1 MRPYATLSAV
11 MMLLLQLAACGD
23 PEVIRVGFIGGLEG
37 RASDLGIASRNA
49 VQMAVDDQNKAGG
62 INGRQIEL
70 LVRDD
75 LGTSEGGAEAAR
87 SLIAEG
93 VDAIIGPNL
102 SVVAGGMV
110 PVINEAQIVSITP
123 TVSSLAFVGKDDHFF
138 RIGSSTRQYAEAYA
152 QYSIDVGH
160 RKIAAALD
168 GRNALFS
175 TSWKDEFE
183 RAFTELGGTLVA
195 SFQFD
200 STIGGE
206 FSRAATA
213 LLASKP
219 DAMIFIANGVDAAQ
233 LTQQVRKQDREIE
246 LMAAEWAASESL
258 LTLGGAAIEG
268 LLLLQTY
275 DRYDETPRYVAFR
288 DAYKARFRSDPGF
301 SSIAAHDGAT
311 VLFSALK
318 EMQGDETIKSAMDA
332 LGTIQGLQQKVTF
345 DDFGDSARQLV
356 FVTVQQGKFIR
367 K

>member
-1 MRPYATLSAV
+1 MRPYAALSAV
-11 MMLLLQLAACGD
+11 IMLLLPLVACGD
-23 PEVIRVGFIGGLEG
+23 PEVIRIGFIGGLEG
-37 RASDLGIASRNA
+37 RASDIGIASRNA
-49 VQMAVDDQNKAGG
+49 VQMAVDEKNDAGG
-62 INGRQIEL
+62 INGRQIQL

-75 LGTSEGGAEAAR
+75 HGTSEGGAEAAQ
-87 SLIAEG
+87 SLITEN
-93 VDAIIGPNL
+93 VEAIIGPNL
-102 SVVAGGMV
+102 SVVASGMV
-110 PVINEAQIVSITP
+110 PVINEAKIVSITP
-123 TVSSLAFVGKDDHFF
+123 TVSSLAFVGNNDHFY

-160 RKIAAALD
+160 RKMATAID

-175 TSWKDEFE
+175 SSWKDEFE

-200 STIGGE
+200 SSIGGE
-206 FSRAATA
+206 FFRAATI

-219 DAMIFIANGVDAAQ
+219 DAIIFIANGVDAAQ
-233 LTQQVRKQDREIE
+233 LTQQVRKQDSEIE

-275 DRYDETPRYVAFR
+275 DRYDETAYYVAFR
-288 DAYKARFRSDPGF
+288 DAYKTRFRSDPGF
-301 SSIAAHDGAT
+301 SSIAAYDGAT
-311 VLFSALK
+311 VLFSALQDLG
-318 EMQGDETIKSAMDA
+318 EGETIKSSMDA

-345 DDFGDSARQLV
+345 DDFGDSARKLV
-356 FVTVQQGKFIR
+356 FVTVQKGKFIR

>member
-1 MRPYATLSAV
+1 MRQFATLSGV
-11 MMLLLQLAACGD
+11 MMLLLQLAACGE
-23 PEVIRVGFIGGLEG
+23 PEVIRLGFIGGLEG
-37 RASDLGIASRNA
+37 RASDIGIASRNA
-49 VQMAVDDQNKAGG
+49 VQMAVDEKNEAGG
-62 INGRQIEL
+62 INGRQIQL

-75 LGTSEGGAEAAR
+75 HGTSEGGAEAAR
-87 SLIAEG
+87 SLVAEG

-110 PVINEAQIVSITP
+110 PVINEAQTVSITP
-123 TVSSLAFVGKDDHFF
+123 TVSSLSFVGNDDHFY

-152 QYSIDVGH
+152 RYSIDVGH

-175 TSWKDEFE
+175 QSWTDEFE

-206 FSRAATA
+206 FSRAATT
-213 LLASKP
+213 LLASNP
-219 DAMIFIANGVDAAQ
+219 DAIIFIANGVDAAQ
-233 LTQQVRKQDREIE
+233 LTQQVRKQNSEIE

-275 DRYDETPRYVAFR
+275 DRYDETAHYVAFR

-301 SSIAAHDGAT
+301 SSIAAYDGAT
-311 VLFSALK
+311 VLFSALQD
-318 EMQGDETIKSAMDA
+318 MDDSQTIKSSMDA

-345 DDFGDSARQLV
+345 DDYGDSARQLV
-356 FVTVQQGKFIR
+356 FVTVQKGKFIR